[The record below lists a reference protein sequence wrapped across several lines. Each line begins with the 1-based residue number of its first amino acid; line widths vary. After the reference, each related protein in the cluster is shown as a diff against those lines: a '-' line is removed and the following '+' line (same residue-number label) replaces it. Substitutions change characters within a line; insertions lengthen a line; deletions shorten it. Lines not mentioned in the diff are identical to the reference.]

1 MTVEQYPTH
10 NEFRSDTFTVPTA
23 SMKDAVVRGLVS
35 GSLQVG
41 DSVYKE
47 DVETLRLER
56 TMCDLTGKEAALF
69 CVSGT
74 MSNQI
79 GLRANL
85 VQPPYSVL
93 CDYRAHVFLHEAGGL
108 ATLSQ
113 AMVHP
118 VVPANGRYLTVEDIE
133 ENFTP
138 DDGDIHA
145 APTRV
150 ISLENTLHGI
160 VMPVEEIA
168 RIGAFARAHNLRV
181 HLDGAR
187 LFNAAVASGT
197 AVRDFCAHFDL
208 VSICLSKLL
217 GAPIG
222 SVLVG
227 LQALINKANHF
238 KKQAG
243 GGIRQNGLNALM
255 ASVALEENMA
265 QIAVGHRWAR
275 SVGEFCAHHDI
286 ALEAPVDTN
295 FVFVDLK
302 ANQMD
307 DALLAALGEKHGV
320 KVMGGRLAFHFQL
333 SAQAVDGLKAA
344 LLECKQAAQRNP
356 YTARRS
362 NKQMYNVEVV
372 KMLQGHT

>member
-47 DVETLRLER
+47 DGETLRLER
-56 TMCDLTGKEAALF
+56 SLAELTGKEAALF

-79 GLRANL
+79 GLRAHL
-85 VQPPYSVL
+85 MQPPYSVL

-118 VVPANGRYLTVEDIE
+118 VVPANGLYLTVEDIE
-133 ENFTP
+133 ENYTP

-160 VMPVEEIA
+160 VMPEEEIG
-168 RIGAFARAHNLRV
+168 RIAAFARAHNLRL

-187 LFNAAVASGT
+187 LLNATVATGT
-197 AVRDFCAHFDL
+197 LVRDYCRHFDL

-227 LQALINKANHF
+227 LQALIDKSNHF

-243 GGIRQNGLNALM
+243 GGIRQNGINALM

-265 QIAVGHRWAR
+265 KIAVGHQWAR
-275 SVGEFCAHHDI
+275 SVGDFCAAHEI
-286 ALEAPVDTN
+286 ALEVPVDTN

-302 ANQMD
+302 KNHMD
-307 DALLAALGEKHGV
+307 DALLAALGAKHGV

-333 SAQAVDGLKAA
+333 SAQSVEGLKAA
-344 LLECKQAAQRNP
+344 LLECKQEAQRNP
-356 YTARRS
+356 YVARRS
-362 NKQMYNVEVV
+362 NKQMYNVEVI
-372 KMLQGHT
+372 KKLQA

>member
-1 MTVEQYPTH
+1 MTVIDYPTH
-10 NEFRSDTFTVPTA
+10 NEFRSDTFTVPTQ
-23 SMKDAVVRGLVS
+23 SMNAEVVRRLAN
-35 GSLQVG
+35 GSLEVG

-47 DVETLRLER
+47 DPLTLELEQK
-56 TMCDLTGKEAALF
+56 MCELSGKEAALF

-74 MSNQI
+74 LSNQI

-85 VQPPYSVL
+85 HQPPYSIL
-93 CDYRAHVFLHEAGGL
+93 CDHRAHVYLHEAAGL

-118 VVPANGRYLTVEDIE
+118 VRPANGNYLTLDDII

-145 APTRV
+145 APTKV

-160 VMPVEEIA
+160 ITPIDEIR
-168 RIGAFARAHNLRV
+168 RISEFAHQHDIKM

-187 LFNAAVASGT
+187 IINATVETGVSIKEY
-197 AVRDFCAHFDL
+197 CQYFDS
-208 VSICLSKLL
+208 VSICLSKSL

-227 LQALINKANHF
+227 DKPYIEKANHF

-243 GGIRQNGLNALM
+243 GGIRQAGMMTLM
-255 ASVALEENMA
+255 AIVALEENVDKIKLSHDYA
-265 QIAVGHRWAR
+265 KEIGR
-275 SVGEFCAHHDI
+275 FCDENDI
-286 ALEAPVDTN
+286 ALESPVDTN

-302 ANQMD
+302 KNKID
-307 DALLAALGEKHGV
+307 DRVLAELGEKHNV
-320 KVMGGRLAFHFQL
+320 KLMGGRLSFHFQL
-333 SAQAVDGLKAA
+333 SRDSVERLKTV
-344 LLECKQAAQRNP
+344 LYECKQEALRNP
-356 YTARRS
+356 FEGRRC
-362 NKQMYNVEVV
+362 NKQMYNVEVM
-372 KMLQGHT
+372 KKGQI